1 MKDNVVNNQN
11 FLLVHARFPNRLEDG
26 VAKCFWSAFKHKLP
40 SAFLHLRRPYLLLAL
55 ASIIF
60 SAGSYLLV
68 SGVSMIWTV
77 LCSFVSA
84 VLFLNKTLAELMV
97 RGIILFAI
105 VGFTAFMSGVLLFV
119 TRSITVHDFICK
131 LGRPNY
137 VIMGNN
143 RTHCNTDIIMC
154 NNIVM
159 METASLRNTY

>member
-1 MKDNVVNNQN
+1 
-11 FLLVHARFPNRLEDG
+11 
-26 VAKCFWSAFKHKLP
+26 
-40 SAFLHLRRPYLLLAL
+40 
-55 ASIIF
+55 
-60 SAGSYLLV
+60 
-68 SGVSMIWTV
+68 MIWTV

-154 NNIVM
+154 NDIVM
-159 METASLRNTY
+159 METASLHNTY